1 MCREASDFCV
11 RRETPGVLSC
21 VQDAATR
28 GFFRSGCIEQVAE
41 NMFARLT
48 RACNMEKLGASLG
61 ATVVDRH
68 KQFDC
73 QGIQLI

>member
-1 MCREASDFCV
+1 
-11 RRETPGVLSC
+11 
-21 VQDAATR
+21 
-28 GFFRSGCIEQVAE
+28 
-41 NMFARLT
+41 MFARLT